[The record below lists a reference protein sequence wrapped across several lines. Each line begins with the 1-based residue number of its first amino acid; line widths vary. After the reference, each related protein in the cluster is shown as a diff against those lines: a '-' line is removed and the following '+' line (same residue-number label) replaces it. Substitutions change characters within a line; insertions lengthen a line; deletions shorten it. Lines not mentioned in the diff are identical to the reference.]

1 MSKKSKSRSQMREQ
15 ARVLTRRSLVKW
27 SVAAGAAM
35 GLRPWQVFEALEG
48 SGASG
53 VAMAAEASCHPT
65 NRSVHIIGGTG
76 GFAWFQLLWPHNDV
90 AAAGNAN
97 FAFHAPG
104 EQTLAENTD
113 KPLTLG
119 PEAPWKGLN
128 GKRQVSAF
136 MAGRNETHTNAPSSS
151 STIDAGVSLFAAC
164 ASMQSTNPTLV
175 PVIAVDDVGI
185 GTAPGLPNVARVGSG
200 DQIVGLFNSAASRAG
215 GILSNTADAELFDAH
230 YKAMLSLNRM
240 SGRPTSR
247 RSMATGR
254 EASALLGKN
263 LADALSPSNDDLTRY
278 GVTAATPTKLTNLAR
293 TLIVTARAFS
303 LGLTSSVVLPAM
315 KDDPHGAF
323 TNMANL
329 RATTTS
335 LGLILDAFMDDL
347 TRLDDPACASKL
359 ADNTIITIHGDT
371 PKNPLNRAGW
381 PDGTPGNSNWIYA
394 LGAGHLKTGW
404 FGGINRN
411 GTVTGFDPAT
421 GNDANVTSNS
431 TKEAACAA
439 IAYAVAKSDMRRVE
453 EFYRGA
459 DISGIVAPI
468 TL

>member
-1 MSKKSKSRSQMREQ
+1 MSKRSKMRDE
-15 ARVLTRRSLVKW
+15 ARMLTRRSLVKW

-35 GLRPWQVFEALEG
+35 GLRPWRVFEALESAG
-48 SGASG
+48 GVALAAGAS
-53 VAMAAEASCHPT
+53 CQLT

-76 GFAWFQLLWPHNDV
+76 GFAWFQLLWPHNDI
-90 AAAGNAN
+90 AAANNPN

-104 EQTLAENTD
+104 QQTMAQGTD
-113 KPLTLG
+113 KPLTFG

-128 GKRQVSAF
+128 GKRQLSVF
-136 MAGRNETHTNAPSSS
+136 MSGSNETHTNAPTSS

-175 PVIAVDDVGI
+175 PVIAVDDVGF
-185 GTAPGLPNVARVGSG
+185 GAAPGAPNVARVGSG
-200 DQIVGLFNSAASRAG
+200 EQIVGLFNSAASRAG
-215 GILSNTADAELFDAH
+215 GILSNAADAELFDAH

-240 SGRPTSR
+240 SGRPTSKR
-247 RSMATGR
+247 PLATGR

-263 LADALSPSNDDLTRY
+263 LANALAPSNADLARY
-278 GVTAATPTKLTNLAR
+278 GITGTTATKLTDLAS
-293 TLIVTARAFS
+293 TLIVTAKSFS

-329 RATTTS
+329 RTTVS
-335 LGLILDAFMDDL
+335 GLGKILDAFMDDL
-347 TRLDDPACASKL
+347 STLDDPSCSSKL
-359 ADNTIITIHGDT
+359 ADNTVISIHGDT
-371 PKNPLNRAGW
+371 PKNPLVRAGW

-394 LGAGHLKTGW
+394 LGAGRLKTGW
-404 FGGINRN
+404 FGGIDRN
-411 GTVTGFDPAT
+411 GGVTGFNPAT
-421 GNDANVTSNS
+421 GQNANVASNS

-439 IAYAVAKSDMRRVE
+439 VAYAVANSDMRRVQ
-453 EFYRGA
+453 EFYKGA

-468 TL
+468 V